1 MSYND
6 STTIIREYLDSLSR
20 NITPKQLNSLLD
32 GTQND
37 DLIKLNEIVVQDL
50 NVISLVKDELSS
62 PIALAILFKYLDD
75 FISRN
80 ILNELI
86 FDSVNQSTDPCFIKI
101 SVVDSEQRQI
111 LQDFLNTSVNPT
123 EPLSDQLNALT
134 NFVNE
139 LCATIDNVVNL
150 GRPGSIESL
159 LSDFDKSSLLG
170 LVDGNIQSATAL
182 QDSEKKEALDLTST
196 VLQDFDDY
204 VSGINTKE
212 LQSSLP
218 NIRCT

>member
-1 MSYND
+1 MFPSH
-6 STTIIREYLDSLSR
+6 
-20 NITPKQLNSLLD
+20 
-32 GTQND
+32 
-37 DLIKLNEIVVQDL
+37 
-50 NVISLVKDELSS
+50 
-62 PIALAILFKYLDD
+62 
-75 FISRN
+75 
-80 ILNELI
+80 
-86 FDSVNQSTDPCFIKI
+86 DP
-101 SVVDSEQRQI
+101 Q
-111 LQDFLNTSVNPT
+111 
-123 EPLSDQLNALT
+123 SDQLNALT

-218 NIRCT
+218 NVKIKDNPFLSEKQKQILLDALKELSTGIPADVITAFQKFVEGDTGITQFGFGKVKVIKSKIALLLWWMGKSY